1 MSGHNKWSTIKHKKG
16 AADAKRGKIFT
27 KLIKE
32 ITIAAKG
39 GGGDPDGNPRLK
51 TAIQSA
57 KAANMP
63 LDNITRAIKKGTG
76 ELEGSS
82 YEEVTYEGYG
92 PGGVAMMIDCLTDN
106 KNRTVSEIRRI
117 FTKAGGNM
125 GNSGCVNWMFSQK
138 GQIIIPKEGVDEE
151 KLMEDAL
158 EAGAEDVIDN
168 DEVWEVR
175 TEMGD
180 VYAVS
185 GVLTEKGYQF
195 EEAKIARIPQNFVKV
210 EGKVAEQVLKLMEA
224 FDDSDDVQDVYANYD
239 IDFSQLPEEE

>member
-168 DEVWEVR
+168 DEVWEIR

-185 GVLTEKGYQF
+185 GALTEKGYQF

>member
-76 ELEGSS
+76 ELEGAN

-125 GNSGCVNWMFSQK
+125 GENGCVNWKFEKK
-138 GQIIIPKEGVDEE
+138 GQIIVPKEGVDEE
-151 KLMEDAL
+151 QIMNDAL
-158 EAGAEDVIDN
+158 EAGADDVIDR
-168 DEVWEVR
+168 DDVWEIL
-175 TEMGD
+175 TAMTD

-185 GVLTEKGYQF
+185 DQLTQKGYQF
-195 EEAKIARIPQNFVKV
+195 EEAKIARIPQTLTKV
-210 EGKVAEQVLKLMEA
+210 EGKVAEQVLKLVEA
-224 FDDSDDVQDVYANYD
+224 FDDSDDVQDVYADYD
-239 IDFSQLPEEE
+239 IDFSQIPDED